1 MPVNLKLINMM
12 YINVAPKAIVDKNT
26 KIAVKNF
33 SVNQFS
39 GDLQN
44 LGCNINFGIC
54 PRDRKREE
62 DAEGRTPREHSG
74 GARARR
80 KG

>member
-1 MPVNLKLINMM
+1 M

-39 GDLQN
+39 ISELDKYKIFQN
-44 LGCNINFGIC
+44 NNYLIFTSKLETIC
-54 PRDRKREE
+54 LLKFVMYRSISSSVRVRDF
-62 DAEGRTPREHSG
+62 A
-74 GARARR
+74 
-80 KG
+80 